1 VLISHCVFFCPLLKP
16 KQHKKVIK
24 SANFFVY
31 KRFINVCGDVE
42 GFIAKIGESGVLVV
56 FYNEMK
62 VRKGEVASLH
72 ANPFAQSPGQ
82 VKIMKEFV

>member
-1 VLISHCVFFCPLLKP
+1 MLLNTKLP
-16 KQHKKVIK
+16 ILTEFDQL
-24 SANFFVY
+24 
-31 KRFINVCGDVE
+31 RPGLEVE

-62 VRKGEVASLH
+62 VRKGEVASLY
-72 ANPFAQSPGQ
+72 ANPFARSPGQ